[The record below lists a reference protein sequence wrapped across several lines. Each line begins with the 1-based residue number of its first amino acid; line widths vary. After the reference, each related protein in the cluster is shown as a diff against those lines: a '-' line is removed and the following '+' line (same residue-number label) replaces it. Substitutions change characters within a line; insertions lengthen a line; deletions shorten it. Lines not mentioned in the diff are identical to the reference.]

1 MTSHS
6 EELSPK
12 KLRMCN
18 KCGKPFKSRCGLK
31 LHMQTHDSEDMLNS
45 CTFCDFKT
53 PQKANLIK
61 HLAVKH
67 KKDNQVISFVHNRT
81 IWQDVI
87 LHFCVLYLIYPMGNF
102 LGSLLQIFSLKILRK
117 IVIELQIVY
126 TYLFRRQS

>member
-67 KKDNQVISFVHNRT
+67 KKDNQVIKVP
-81 IWQDVI
+81 V
-87 LHFCVLYLIYPMGNF
+87 
-102 LGSLLQIFSLKILRK
+102 GSMIKF
-117 IVIELQIVY
+117 
-126 TYLFRRQS
+126 

>member
-67 KKDNQVISFVHNRT
+67 KKDNQVINFEHNGTNLTRVYCIFVFCTTNCIPRSRHYNPLLIRNR
-81 IWQDVI
+81 
-87 LHFCVLYLIYPMGNF
+87 
-102 LGSLLQIFSLKILRK
+102 S
-117 IVIELQIVY
+117 
-126 TYLFRRQS
+126 

>member
-1 MTSHS
+1 MFYLIPLPPSNSHGIGEVLRCEECNFETATKSNYTKHMTSHS

-81 IWQDVI
+81 I
-87 LHFCVLYLIYPMGNF
+87 
-102 LGSLLQIFSLKILRK
+102 
-117 IVIELQIVY
+117 
-126 TYLFRRQS
+126 